1 MTQTAF
7 ACLLLCLSCQG
18 GDLAVPEVETG
29 LDTTEGLGLLGRIL
43 APTPLGGNLDRHGI
57 SVRGFTN
64 GNFTAASHT
73 GENLPMG
80 MNYLGNQ
87 FLLEQNTLIVEKP
100 IDTESSER
108 HWGFRT
114 YSILPGSDYAFTVS
128 NNLMDSQLYANNGL
142 PNTYG
147 VDVPE
152 FWAQVWLPEFRTDVK
167 VGRFFT
173 IFCNESI
180 DPCANRVVS
189 RALTFL
195 NNPFTNTGIVATTRA
210 GENWTLTNGI
220 TCGND
225 VFFGP
230 ASGPMYLGGARYDS
244 TDKHTSLAFNT
255 TLGDNTFVP
264 VRGPG
269 RVYDVFEW
277 LFSRDLVGVSDRLN
291 YTLDIMYS
299 ILNDIDGA
307 YYKRDGYFPRM
318 YRGNASWYGFLNYFT
333 YNFTDDLSGTFRFE
347 VFDDPFG
354 VRTGFEGVYTTYTLG
369 AVWKMS
375 EGLWLRPELRLD
387 NNEQSKAYAFK
398 NNLFTATADFI
409 LRW

>member
-1 MTQTAF
+1 MLARRVDAAF
-7 ACLLLCLSCQG
+7 SGALLALFRHDAG
-18 GDLAVPEVETG
+18 GMRPGLERDLQHLIGRRHFQVQRNGQRLGEPRNIVIGNMAPVFAQMRGDAVG
-29 LDTTEGLGLLGRIL
+29 ARIL
-43 APTPLGGNLDRHGI
+43 RQDCSAHRI
-57 SVRGFTN
+57 
-64 GNFTAASHT
+64 
-73 GENLPMG
+73 
-80 MNYLGNQ
+80 
-87 FLLEQNTLIVEKP
+87 
-100 IDTESSER
+100 
-108 HWGFRT
+108 
-114 YSILPGSDYAFTVS
+114 
-128 NNLMDSQLYANNGL
+128 
-142 PNTYG
+142 
-147 VDVPE
+147 
-152 FWAQVWLPEFRTDVK
+152 
-167 VGRFFT
+167 
-173 IFCNESI
+173 
-180 DPCANRVVS
+180 
-189 RALTFL
+189 
-195 NNPFTNTGIVATTRA
+195 GIVATTRA